1 MANLRAIR
9 KRVSSVK
16 STQQITRAMKMV
28 SAAKLRRAQDA
39 INAARPYARKMR
51 EVVQAVAARAG
62 EDAHPLLT
70 SREGKKLALLV
81 VTSDR
86 GLCGSFNSGLT
97 RAVYRFLNEHR
108 GEYEE
113 ITLFVVGR
121 KGRDFFR
128 RREIPIRKEYLGVLG
143 SVSRHHAETVAN
155 DLVGGFLAG
164 EFDEVQIA
172 FNEFRS
178 AISQIVRFE
187 KMFPIALETP
197 EGEADGASIDYL
209 YEPGREEILASAA
222 PEVRADDDL
231 PRSPRIGGGGARRPD
246 DGDGFGDEQLRRHDR
261 PAHAADE
268 PRAAGDDHHRAH
280 RDRQRRRGVEGVS
293 TKDPVSPFLSE
304 SGG

>member
-9 KRVSSVK
+9 KRISSVK
-16 STQQITRAMKMV
+16 STQQITRTMKMV
-28 SAAKLRRAQDA
+28 SAAKLRRAQDG

-51 EVVQAVAARAG
+51 EVVTAVAARAG
-62 EDAHPLLT
+62 SDAHPLLT
-70 SREGKKLALLV
+70 SREAKRLALLV

-97 RAVYRFLNEHR
+97 RAVHRFLNEHR

-128 RREIPIRKEYLGVLG
+128 RREVPIRKEYLGVLG
-143 SVSRHHAETVAN
+143 SVSRRHAERIAD

-187 KMFPIALETP
+187 KVFPIALEKA
-197 EGEADGASIDYL
+197 EGEGDGA
-209 YEPGREEILASAA
+209 G
-222 PEVRADDDL
+222 
-231 PRSPRIGGGGARRPD
+231 
-246 DGDGFGDEQLRRHDR
+246 
-261 PAHAADE
+261 
-268 PRAAGDDHHRAH
+268 
-280 RDRQRRRGVEGVS
+280 
-293 TKDPVSPFLSE
+293 
-304 SGG
+304 

>member
-9 KRVSSVK
+9 KRISSVK

-28 SAAKLRRAQDA
+28 SAAKLRRAQDG

-51 EVVQAVAARAG
+51 EVVTAVAGRAG
-62 EDAHPLLT
+62 ADAHPLLT
-70 SREGKKLALLV
+70 AREVKKLALLV

-128 RREIPIRKEYLGVLG
+128 RREIQIRKEYLGVLG
-143 SVSRHHAETVAN
+143 SVSRRHAETVAN
-155 DLVGGFLAG
+155 DLAGGFVAG

-172 FNEFRS
+172 YNEFRS
-178 AISQIVRFE
+178 AISQIVRFD
-187 KMFPIALETP
+187 KMFPIALESSGKT
-197 EGEADGASIDYL
+197 GRDDVDYL
-209 YEPGREEILASAA
+209 YEPSREEILATL
-222 PEVRADDDL
+222 L
-231 PRSPRIGGGGARRPD
+231 PKYVQTQIFRILLESVAGEHGARLTAMDSATNNSVEMISRLTL
-246 DGDGFGDEQLRRHDR
+246 QMN
-261 PAHAADE
+261 
-268 PRAAGDDHHRAH
+268 RA
-280 RDRQRRRGVEGVS
+280 RQATITTELTEIVS
-293 TKDPVSPFLSE
+293 GAEALK
-304 SGG
+304 G

>member
-51 EVVQAVAARAG
+51 EVVTAVAGRAG
-62 EDAHPLLT
+62 TDAHPLLT
-70 SREGKKLALLV
+70 AREGKKLALLV
-81 VTSDR
+81 ITSDR

-97 RAVYRFLNEHR
+97 RAVYRFIAEHR

-113 ITLFVVGR
+113 ITLFVIGR

-128 RREIPIRKEYLGVLG
+128 RREIPIRKEYLRILG
-143 SVSRHHAETVAN
+143 AVSRQHADTIAG
-155 DLVGGFLAG
+155 DLVGGFLDG

-178 AISQIVRFE
+178 AISQVVRFE
-187 KMFPIALETP
+187 KMFPIALESSEKTA
-197 EGEADGASIDYL
+197 GDDVDYL
-209 YEPGREEILASAA
+209 YEPSREEILAAL
-222 PEVRADDDL
+222 L
-231 PRSPRIGGGGARRPD
+231 PKYVQTMLLRVLLESVAGEHGARMTAMDSATNNAVDMIARLTL
-246 DGDGFGDEQLRRHDR
+246 QMN
-261 PAHAADE
+261 
-268 PRAAGDDHHRAH
+268 RA
-280 RDRQRRRGVEGVS
+280 RQATITTELTEIVS
-293 TKDPVSPFLSE
+293 GAEALK
-304 SGG
+304 G

>member
-9 KRVSSVK
+9 KRISSVK

-28 SAAKLRRAQDA
+28 SAAKLRRAQDG

-51 EVVQAVAARAG
+51 EVVQAVAGRAG
-62 EDAHPLLT
+62 ADAHPLLMA
-70 SREGKKLALLV
+70 REAKKLALLV

-86 GLCGSFNSGLT
+86 GLCGSFNAGLT

-108 GEYEE
+108 GEYVE

-155 DLVGGFLAG
+155 ELVAGFLDG

-178 AISQIVRFE
+178 AISQVVRFE
-187 KMFPIALETP
+187 KMFPIALESSGKT
-197 EGEADGASIDYL
+197 GGDDIDYL
-209 YEPGREEILASAA
+209 YEPSREEILATL
-222 PEVRADDDL
+222 L
-231 PRSPRIGGGGARRPD
+231 PKYVQMEIFRVLLESVAGEHGARMTAMDSATNNSVDMISRLTL
-246 DGDGFGDEQLRRHDR
+246 QMN
-261 PAHAADE
+261 
-268 PRAAGDDHHRAH
+268 RA
-280 RDRQRRRGVEGVS
+280 RQATITTELTEIVS
-293 TKDPVSPFLSE
+293 GAEALK
-304 SGG
+304 G

>member
-9 KRVSSVK
+9 KRISSVK

-28 SAAKLRRAQDA
+28 SAAKLRRAQDG

-51 EVVQAVAARAG
+51 EVVTAVAGRAG
-62 EDAHPLLT
+62 SDAHPLLT
-70 SREGKKLALLV
+70 AREAKKLALLV

-86 GLCGSFNSGLT
+86 GLCGSFNAGLS

-108 GEYEE
+108 GAYEE
-113 ITLFVVGR
+113 IALFVVGR

-143 SVSRHHAETVAN
+143 SVSRHHAETIAN
-155 DLVGGFLAG
+155 DLIGGFLAG

-187 KMFPIALETP
+187 KMFPIALESSGKTGGD
-197 EGEADGASIDYL
+197 EVDYL
-209 YEPGREEILASAA
+209 YEPSREEILATL
-222 PEVRADDDL
+222 L
-231 PRSPRIGGGGARRPD
+231 PKYVQTQILRVLLESVAGEHGARMTAMDSATNNSVDMISR
-246 DGDGFGDEQLRRHDR
+246 LTLKMN
-261 PAHAADE
+261 
-268 PRAAGDDHHRAH
+268 RA
-280 RDRQRRRGVEGVS
+280 RQATITTELIEIVS
-293 TKDPVSPFLSE
+293 GAEALK
-304 SGG
+304 G

>member
-28 SAAKLRRAQDA
+28 SAAKLRRAQDG

-51 EVVQAVAARAG
+51 EVVQAVAGRAG
-62 EDAHPLLT
+62 SDAHPLLT
-70 SREGKKLALLV
+70 AREAKRLALLV

-97 RAVYRFLNEHR
+97 RAAHRFLKEHR
-108 GEYEE
+108 DEYEE

-143 SVSRHHAETVAN
+143 AVSRRHAETIAN
-155 DLVGGFLAG
+155 DLIGGFLAE

-187 KMFPIALETP
+187 KMFPIALESSGKTGGD
-197 EGEADGASIDYL
+197 EVDYL
-209 YEPGREEILASAA
+209 YEPSRKEILATL
-222 PEVRADDDL
+222 L
-231 PRSPRIGGGGARRPD
+231 PKYVQTMIFRVLLESVAGEHGARMTAMDSATNNSVDMIARLTL
-246 DGDGFGDEQLRRHDR
+246 QMN
-261 PAHAADE
+261 
-268 PRAAGDDHHRAH
+268 RA
-280 RDRQRRRGVEGVS
+280 RQATITTELTEIVS
-293 TKDPVSPFLSE
+293 GAEALK
-304 SGG
+304 G

>member
-9 KRVSSVK
+9 KRISSVK

-51 EVVQAVAARAG
+51 EVVTAVAARAG
-62 EDAHPLLT
+62 SDAHPLLT
-70 SREGKKLALLV
+70 SREAKRLALLV

-97 RAVYRFLNEHR
+97 RAVHRFLNEHR

-128 RREIPIRKEYLGVLG
+128 RREVPIRKEYLGVLG
-143 SVSRHHAETVAN
+143 SVSRHHAEKIAD

-164 EFDEVQIA
+164 EFDEVRIA

-187 KMFPIALETP
+187 KMFPIALKSSGETGGD
-197 EGEADGASIDYL
+197 EVDYL
-209 YEPGREEILASAA
+209 YEPSREEILAAL
-222 PEVRADDDL
+222 L
-231 PRSPRIGGGGARRPD
+231 PKYVQTMLFRILLESVAGEHGARMTAMDSATNNSVDMISRLTL
-246 DGDGFGDEQLRRHDR
+246 QMN
-261 PAHAADE
+261 
-268 PRAAGDDHHRAH
+268 RA
-280 RDRQRRRGVEGVS
+280 RQATITTELTEIVS
-293 TKDPVSPFLSE
+293 GAEALK
-304 SGG
+304 G

>member
-28 SAAKLRRAQDA
+28 SAAKLRRAQDG

-51 EVVQAVAARAG
+51 EVVTAVAGRAG
-62 EDAHPLLT
+62 SDAHPLL
-70 SREGKKLALLV
+70 SARKEKKLALLV

-113 ITLFVVGR
+113 ITLFVIGR

-143 SVSRHHAETVAN
+143 AVSRQHADTIAG
-155 DLVGGFLAG
+155 DLVGGFLDG

-187 KMFPIALETP
+187 KMFPIALESSAKP
-197 EGEADGASIDYL
+197 DGDEVDYL
-209 YEPGREEILASAA
+209 YEPSREEILATL
-222 PEVRADDDL
+222 L
-231 PRSPRIGGGGARRPD
+231 PKYVQTTILRVLLESVAGEHGARMTAMDSATNNSVDMIARLTL
-246 DGDGFGDEQLRRHDR
+246 QMN
-261 PAHAADE
+261 
-268 PRAAGDDHHRAH
+268 RA
-280 RDRQRRRGVEGVS
+280 RQATITTELTEIVS
-293 TKDPVSPFLSE
+293 GAEALK
-304 SGG
+304 G

>member
-9 KRVSSVK
+9 KRISSVK

-28 SAAKLRRAQDA
+28 SAAKLRRAQDG

-51 EVVQAVAARAG
+51 EVVTAVAGRAG
-62 EDAHPLLT
+62 SDAHPLLT
-70 SREGKKLALLV
+70 TREAKKLAILV

-86 GLCGSFNSGLT
+86 GLCGSFNAGLS
-97 RAVYRFLNEHR
+97 RAVYGFLNEHR
-108 GEYEE
+108 GAYEE

-143 SVSRHHAETVAN
+143 SVSRHHAETIAN

-178 AISQIVRFE
+178 AISQVVRFE
-187 KMFPIALETP
+187 KMFPIGLEKTN
-197 EGEADGASIDYL
+197 GEAGGAGIDYL
-209 YEPGREEILASAA
+209 YEPGQKEILASL
-222 PEVRADDDL
+222 L
-231 PRSPRIGGGGARRPD
+231 PKYVEIQIFRVLLESVAGEHGARMTAMDSATNNSVDMISR
-246 DGDGFGDEQLRRHDR
+246 LTLKMN
-261 PAHAADE
+261 
-268 PRAAGDDHHRAH
+268 RA
-280 RDRQRRRGVEGVS
+280 RQATITTELIEIVS
-293 TKDPVSPFLSE
+293 GAEALK
-304 SGG
+304 G